1 MKLEP
6 PSAIGASFYDV
17 FRSIDSNSLTNG
29 LVATVFAV
37 TGPVAIILSVANSA
51 GLEKNIVNTWIF
63 AAFGIGGLLTLV
75 LSYLYR
81 QPLAMAWTMP
91 GAALLVSSLGHLTFS
106 EAVGAFLVSGLLM
119 VLLGISGL
127 ARWLMEKFP
136 NNVVMAMVA
145 GVFLPFGLNLITGFE
160 NTPFISGVAIFSFA
174 VTSVFSRIGRY
185 TPPMLSAL
193 VSGIIAAALVGK
205 GPVIPDE
212 MPWLAEP
219 TIITPTFSI
228 DAMIELVIPLVISV
242 IAVQNM
248 QGVSVLKTV
257 GYNAPINVLTV
268 VCGYGSL
275 LMGMLGCVPTCLTG
289 PANAILVSSGK
300 KGTHYLGAML
310 FGFLFALVGLLSP
323 LLIETATS
331 MPRDFIL
338 VLGGLAMLP
347 VLTSAFS
354 SAFSFERSSRLSDFA
369 AIITFLVT
377 VSDISIFN
385 IASPFWGLV
394 FGSIIYFSSRIS
406 LLR

>member
-91 GAALLVSSLGHLTFS
+91 GAALLGSSLGHLTFS

-136 NNVVMAMVA
+136 SNVVMAMVA
-145 GVFLPFGLNLITGFE
+145 GVFLPFGLNLITGFA
-160 NTPFISGVAIFSFA
+160 NTPLISGVAIFSFV

-219 TIITPTFSI
+219 TIITPIFSI
-228 DAMIELVIPLVISV
+228 DAMIELVAPLVISV

-275 LMGMLGCVPTCLTG
+275 LMGMFGCVPTCITG

-310 FGFLFALVGLLSP
+310 FGFLFALVGLFSP

>member
-212 MPWLAEP
+212 MSWLAEP

-275 LMGMLGCVPTCLTG
+275 LMGMLGCVPTCVTG

-310 FGFLFALVGLLSP
+310 FGFLFALMGLFSP

-354 SAFSFERSSRLSDFA
+354 SAFNFERSSRLSDFA

>member
-37 TGPVAIILSVANSA
+37 TGPVAIILSVASSA

-275 LMGMLGCVPTCLTG
+275 LMGMLGCVPTCVTG

-310 FGFLFALVGLLSP
+310 FGFLFALVGLFSP

>member
-275 LMGMLGCVPTCLTG
+275 LMGMLGCVPTCVTG

-310 FGFLFALVGLLSP
+310 FGFLFALVGLFSP

>member
-37 TGPVAIILSVANSA
+37 TGPVAIILSVASSA

-106 EAVGAFLVSGLLM
+106 EAVGAFLVSGLMM

-136 NNVVMAMVA
+136 SNIVMAMVA

-275 LMGMLGCVPTCLTG
+275 LMGMLGCVPTCVTG

-310 FGFLFALVGLLSP
+310 FGFLFALVGLFSP

>member
-136 NNVVMAMVA
+136 SNIVMAMVA

-174 VTSVFSRIGRY
+174 VTSIFSRIGRY

-310 FGFLFALVGLLSP
+310 FGFLFALVGLFSP

>member
-17 FRSIDSNSLTNG
+17 SQSIDSKSLTNG

-174 VTSVFSRIGRY
+174 VTSAFSRIGRY

-219 TIITPTFSI
+219 TIITPIFSI
-228 DAMIELVIPLVISV
+228 DAMIELVAPLVISV

-310 FGFLFALVGLLSP
+310 FGFLFALVGLFSP

>member
-37 TGPVAIILSVANSA
+37 TGPVAIILSVASSA

-106 EAVGAFLVSGLLM
+106 EAVGAFLVSGLMM

-136 NNVVMAMVA
+136 SNIVMAMVA
-145 GVFLPFGLNLITGFE
+145 GVFLPFGLNLITGFA
-160 NTPFISGVAIFSFA
+160 NTPLISGVAIFSFV

-310 FGFLFALVGLLSP
+310 FGFLFALVGLFSP

-377 VSDISIFN
+377 VSDIPIFN

>member
-17 FRSIDSNSLTNG
+17 SQSIDSKSLTNG

-37 TGPVAIILSVANSA
+37 TGPVAIILSVASSA

-136 NNVVMAMVA
+136 SNIVMAMVA

-219 TIITPTFSI
+219 TIITPIFSI
-228 DAMIELVIPLVISV
+228 DAMIELVVPLVISV

-275 LMGMLGCVPTCLTG
+275 LMGMLGCVPTCVTG

-310 FGFLFALVGLLSP
+310 FGFLFALVGLFSP

>member
-310 FGFLFALVGLLSP
+310 FGFLFALVGLFSP

>member
-1 MKLEP
+1 
-6 PSAIGASFYDV
+6 
-17 FRSIDSNSLTNG
+17 
-29 LVATVFAV
+29 
-37 TGPVAIILSVANSA
+37 
-51 GLEKNIVNTWIF
+51 
-63 AAFGIGGLLTLV
+63 
-75 LSYLYR
+75 
-81 QPLAMAWTMP
+81 
-91 GAALLVSSLGHLTFS
+91 
-106 EAVGAFLVSGLLM
+106 
-119 VLLGISGL
+119 
-127 ARWLMEKFP
+127 
-136 NNVVMAMVA
+136 MAMVA

-160 NTPFISGVAIFSFA
+160 NTPFISGVAILSFA

-212 MPWLAEP
+212 LSWLAEP

-228 DAMIELVIPLVISV
+228 DAMIELVVPLVISV

-275 LMGMLGCVPTCLTG
+275 LMGMLGCVPTCVTG

-310 FGFLFALVGLLSP
+310 FGFLFALVGLFSP

>member
-17 FRSIDSNSLTNG
+17 SQSIDSKSLTNG

-37 TGPVAIILSVANSA
+37 TGPVAIILSVASSA

-310 FGFLFALVGLLSP
+310 FGFLFALVGLFSP

>member
-17 FRSIDSNSLTNG
+17 SQSIDSKSLTNG

-37 TGPVAIILSVANSA
+37 TGPVAIILSVASSA

-310 FGFLFALVGLLSP
+310 FGFLFALLGLFSP